1 MQATKN
7 DYTVIRDKKYN
18 FDQDE
23 ELFNMP
29 TLVILT
35 GNDTRSNHA
44 ITVYKDMI
52 FDSSHGNIL
61 KRCRET
67 LDWCCGDLGFCKIDR
82 AYTLHKN
89 ETTNKKQ
96 KIK

>member
-1 MQATKN
+1 
-7 DYTVIRDKKYN
+7 
-18 FDQDE
+18 
-23 ELFNMP
+23 MP

-35 GNDTRSNHA
+35 GNDTTSNHA

-52 FDSSHGNIL
+52 FDSSHDNIL

-67 LDWCCGDLGFCKIDR
+67 LDWCCGDLGFCKIYR